1 MNSSALTKVR
11 VSTRAAVKRAPQMR
25 GLFQCGPP
33 TAKLLMQRYGGVH
46 VVALA
51 ALLEIWMSRA
61 ETWVCGV
68 LLLVTAHRHGE
79 VLFQLRVYF
88 FFWVHPFV
96 FRPFTF
102 PFHFANH
109 NQHGSR
115 ARRGDGCP
123 ASQCCG
129 QRTHDRERWHC
140 REPEHSKEAGAQRRS
155 KDGWGDRKSVV

>member
-11 VSTRAAVKRAPQMR
+11 VSTRAAVKWAPQMR

-79 VLFQLRVYF
+79 VFPAARVLF
-88 FFWVHPFV
+88 FFTRFQVC
-96 FRPFTF
+96 RKTF

-109 NQHGSR
+109 QHGSR

-155 KDGWGDRKSVV
+155 KDGWGWE